1 MFNQIMQFLGSGVS
15 AVLQWFD
22 MVLDA
27 TGMRGFLMAFIFM
40 ALAYKF
46 LIAPFAGS
54 GGVGGADSLGVNDG
68 YYKRQRQSDRQLKND
83 YYRSRLGG
91 SSQPQLPNGRKR

>member
-1 MFNQIMQFLGSGVS
+1 MFGQIMQFLGDGVS

-40 ALAYKF
+40 FLAYKF
-46 LIAPFAGS
+46 LLVPFVGRA
-54 GGVGGADSLGVNDG
+54 GVGAADRVVKS
-68 YYKRQRQSDRQLKND
+68 KKWSDRD
-83 YYRSRLGG
+83 E
-91 SSQPQLPNGRKR
+91 

>member
-1 MFNQIMQFLGSGVS
+1 MFASIMQFLGDGVS

-40 ALAYKF
+40 FLAYKF
-46 LIAPFAGS
+46 LLVPFVGRA
-54 GGVGGADSLGVNDG
+54 GVGTADKVTRSK
-68 YYKRQRQSDRQLKND
+68 KRRDD
-83 YYRSRLGG
+83 DV
-91 SSQPQLPNGRKR
+91 